1 MAQTNPNVQFLIRD
15 LGDVRRSCST
25 LTQDGGITVRQHEII
40 SEIASYIGAKMRE
53 LQEASR

>member
-1 MAQTNPNVQFLIRD
+1 MNPNVQFLIRD
-15 LGDVRRSCST
+15 LGDVRRSCSA
-25 LTQDGGITVRQHEII
+25 LAQDGGITVRQHEII